1 MSELNKEA
9 LTAVQQLNKDGLIA
23 GQEVDFETLSRIN
36 GNRIAK
42 AKADKIAAIET
53 EKARIIAEK
62 DQLEAKEKQEKQDKQ
77 LEEQKLIEQKAKAEA
92 IKNESNDKPA
102 EIRESGK
109 HPVSDVEKTTKQKKT
124 SSQPSSSP
132 V

>member
-1 MSELNKEA
+1 MSELNKDALSEA
-9 LTAVQQLNKDGLIA
+9 QELNKDGLVA

-62 DQLEAKEKQEKQDKQ
+62 DQLEAKAKADKQ
-77 LEEQKLIEQKAKAEA
+77 LEERKLIEQKAKAEA

>member
-1 MSELNKEA
+1 MSELNKDA
-9 LTAVQQLNKDGLIA
+9 LTGAQQLNKDGLIA

-62 DQLEAKEKQEKQDKQ
+62 DQLEAKEKQGKQ